1 MKTYK
6 LIIKLSDSVLE
17 KMTDIEKVLK
27 EDNSAVALAKLI
39 TGTAL
44 RKKLEEKGS
53 MTVNMDAVVD
63 DKELAIIEQVVVGA
77 GAVGLAQEVHIK
89 EKKEQ
94 ERKTLESNV
103 GSHTSSLYN
112 PNSSYSNPG
121 CAEDPDG
128 GYKLEL

>member
-1 MKTYK
+1 
-6 LIIKLSDSVLE
+6 
-17 KMTDIEKVLK
+17 MTDVEKVLK
-27 EDNSAVALAKLI
+27 EDSSAVVLAKLI

-44 RKKLEEKGS
+44 RKKLEEVGS
-53 MTVNMDAVVD
+53 ITVNMDAVVD
-63 DKELAIIEQVVVGA
+63 DKELAVIEQAVVCA
-77 GAVGLAQEVHIK
+77 GAVGLVQEAHIK
-89 EKKEQ
+89 DKKEQ
-94 ERKTLESNV
+94 EQKTLESNV